1 MTQEEETTKQAK
13 AKFQAGMDPFE
24 SIPDLEVKTVMGVP
38 YVFQHITGTALK
50 NIQKR
55 CRAPRSGEL
64 DQSRFLKELCDAVV
78 LGIADNDADGK
89 PTEPFNPIPG
99 TRFDP
104 AVQKDVVSNAMEEEL
119 MTFLFP

>member
-1 MTQEEETTKQAK
+1 MTEGDKKQS
-13 AKFQAGMDPFE
+13 KFQVGVDPFE

-78 LGIADNDADGK
+78 LGIAENDSEGMATK
-89 PTEPFNPIPG
+89 PFTPIPG
-99 TRFDP
+99 TKFDP
-104 AVQKDVVSNAMEEEL
+104 AVEKDVVSNAMEEEL